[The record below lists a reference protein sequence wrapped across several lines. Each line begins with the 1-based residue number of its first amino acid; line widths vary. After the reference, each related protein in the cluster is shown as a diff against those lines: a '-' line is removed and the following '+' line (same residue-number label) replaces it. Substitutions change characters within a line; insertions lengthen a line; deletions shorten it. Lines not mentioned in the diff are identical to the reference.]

1 MCFIIDFA
9 KSQKIF
15 LLMGI
20 DIDWSIEYGK
30 ILVWKIDQ

>member
-1 MCFIIDFA
+1 MCFIVDIA

-15 LLMGI
+15 LLMWIG
-20 DIDWSIEYGK
+20 IDWSIEYGK